1 MQKIK
6 SADQTFHNGDGRQEL
21 GTVVTA
27 EWLNA
32 VQGELVAA
40 IEGAAIVLNDND
52 NGQLLKAINKIVTTA
67 VGGANQN
74 ANGKVSKTG
83 DTMTGA
89 LTVKS
94 TNPGQMFGALK
105 LQNEGT
111 TTNTAVGVDIWLGD
125 KQRGWL
131 GYTVNGQGSDFYVA
145 NVASI
150 GTVGALLRANDTGL
164 WLRPYGGWLHD
175 YFAKKDEARWTWNSY
190 PSHHRGAQVF
200 YHAASGL
207 KIITMTVNTAS
218 GQSLIQLPESFTG
231 YFVPIGCDVGSGKFA
246 IGASANGQSGIS
258 VYTPAAMTCHFIC
271 IGYHK

>member
-6 SADQTFHNGDGRQEL
+6 SADQMFHNGDGRQEL

-94 TNPGQMFGALK
+94 RYPGQLFTAIKM
-105 LQNEGT
+105 QNEGA
-111 TTNTAVGVDIWLGD
+111 TTNTGVGIEAWFDD
-125 KQRGWL
+125 RQRGWL
-131 GYTVNGQGSDFYVA
+131 GFVIDSSGSEFTVSTDRT
-145 NVASI
+145 
-150 GTVGALLRANDTGL
+150 GTVLPLMRVNESGIWMRS
-164 WLRPYGGWLHD
+164 GGWLD
-175 YFAKKDEARWTWNSY
+175 NIFAKQQDVRWVINDYPRFHNGARSY
-190 PSHHRGAQVF
+190 
-200 YHAASGL
+200 YHPASGL
-207 KIITMTVNTAS
+207 KMIAMAATLS
-218 GQSLIQLPESFTG
+218 GGQSLISLPETFSGGF
-231 YFVPIGCDVGSGKFA
+231 FPFGCDVGEARYS
-246 IGASANGQSGIS
+246 IGVSANGNSGLIAHA
-258 VYTPAAMTCHFIC
+258 PAGMGCRFFC
-271 IGYHK
+271 IGTHEQ

>member
-111 TTNTAVGVDIWLGD
+111 TTNTAVGVDVWLGD

-164 WLRPYGGWLHD
+164 WLRPYGGWLHE

-190 PSHHRGAQVF
+190 PAHHRGAQVF

-207 KIITMTVNTAS
+207 KIITMTADVIVGNS
-218 GQSLIQLPESFTG
+218 QIYLPESFSG
-231 YFVPIGCDVGSGKFA
+231 FFNVVGCDSGAGKFA
-246 IGASANGQSGIS
+246 IGVSPYGRNGLAVSA
-258 VYTPAAMTCHFIC
+258 PAGLIAHFIC